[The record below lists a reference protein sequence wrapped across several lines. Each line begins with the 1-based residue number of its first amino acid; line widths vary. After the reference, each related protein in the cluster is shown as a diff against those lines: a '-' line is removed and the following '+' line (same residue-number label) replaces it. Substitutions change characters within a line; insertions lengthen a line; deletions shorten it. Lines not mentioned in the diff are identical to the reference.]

1 MIRNVVEPHHDGS
14 SLYVSND
21 APELGD
27 IVNFRVRVPKGDKSK
42 NIYIRIIEDGE
53 ARIFPLKRKSSNQ
66 FETWW
71 SVNVAILNPTTNYR
85 FLLKNG
91 KEFRWLNAFGVIAGD
106 VTDHHDFR
114 IICKTK
120 TPQWIKSAIFYQI
133 FPDRFA
139 NSGKIK
145 KLPDWAVPRAWNSL
159 PQGRGKYTGQ
169 EFFGGDFE
177 GVESKIDYLKE
188 LGVNAIYFTPFFPS
202 RSNHRYDATSFDHAD
217 PLLGGDEALI
227 SLSRT
232 AARNEIK
239 IMGDL
244 TTNHCGAGHPWLK
257 ERREYFYWDSKI
269 PHGYVGWWGLAS
281 LPKLNFGSS
290 ALHREMYSG
299 ANSIV
304 KKWLR
309 EPFSMAGWRI
319 DVGNM
324 TGRLGADDFNRD
336 VAKGI
341 RKAMEEISPETWLV
355 AENADQAAE
364 DLDGFGWHGTMNY
377 NGFTKPIWHWINA
390 PKGKKKIEDSL
401 GMPGELGKITGL
413 AMVNGLR
420 SFAAG
425 IPWRSLTA
433 SMILL
438 DSHDRARF
446 HTVVGGDIHRHLVG
460 ATLLFTYP
468 GVPSVFAGDEIG
480 IEGSWGEDARRTI
493 NWDDRSKWNIRL
505 LEQYKKLINI
515 RRNSSALIEG
525 GLRWIYLDE
534 TAVGYLRE
542 SAKESILV
550 LVTSGKSKVNLD
562 LSKYGYQIRDTLHG
576 PSLKGKKITF
586 STKGPTSGIWLLK

>member
-1 MIRNVVEPHHDGS
+1 MSQLNVPHHDGS
-14 SLYVSND
+14 SLYVSNC
-21 APELGD
+21 APQLGES
-27 IVNFRVRVPKGDKSK
+27 VTFKVRVPKKDKARE
-42 NIYIRIIEDGE
+42 IYIRLIEDGE
-53 ARIFPLKRKSSNQ
+53 ARTFAMKKKSTSRVD
-66 FETWW
+66 TWW
-71 SVNVAILNPTTNYR
+71 SVKISLINPATNYR

-91 KEFRWLNAFGVIAGD
+91 GEFRWLNGSGIHERD

-114 IICKTK
+114 IVCRPD
-120 TPQWIKSAIFYQI
+120 TPSWIKRSVFYQI

-139 NSGKIK
+139 TSGKK
-145 KLPDWAVPRAWNSL
+145 RKLPDWAVPREWNSL

-177 GVESKIDYLKE
+177 GVENHLDHLTR

-202 RSNHRYDATSFDHAD
+202 RSNHRYDASSFDHSD

-227 SLSRT
+227 SLSH
-232 AARNEIK
+232 AAAGKGIK
-239 IMGDL
+239 VMGDL

-324 TGRLGADDFNRD
+324 TGRNGSEDFNRE
-336 VAKGI
+336 VARGI
-341 RKAMEEISPETWLV
+341 RTAMDEVAPDAWLV

-364 DLDGFGWHGTMNY
+364 DLDGHGWHGTMNY

-390 PKGKKKIEDSL
+390 PKKKLQDSI
-401 GMPGELGKITGL
+401 GMPGGLGKISGSS
-413 AMVNGLR
+413 MVTALQE
-420 SFAAG
+420 FAAG
-425 IPWRSLTA
+425 IPWRSLVS

-446 HTVVGGDIHRHLVG
+446 HTVVGGSIQRHMVG

-480 IEGSWGEDARRTI
+480 LEGSWGEDARRTI
-493 NWDDRSKWNIRL
+493 NWDDRSKWNMEL
-505 LEQYKKLINI
+505 LDLYTKLISV
-515 RRNSSALIEG
+515 RKKSDALSNG
-525 GLRWIYLDE
+525 GLRWVYVSDR
-534 TAVGYLRE
+534 AVAYLRE
-542 SAKESILV
+542 SSKESMLV
-550 LVTSGKSKVNLD
+550 IVASEKTKITID
-562 LSKYGYQIRDTLHG
+562 LSAFGYHIDSTIHG
-576 PSLKGKKITF
+576 PSLKGRKI
-586 STKGPTSGIWLLK
+586 SLATKGPLSGIWRLK